1 MPVPSEETN
10 MSETLSDE
18 EIEAQLPENW
28 DREGDEIV
36 RTYEFDAYLDGVG
49 FAAGAGGVAQDAF
62 HHPEIAISWRE
73 VEVRL
78 TTHDAGGITEKDID
92 LAEGF
97 DDLR

>member
-1 MPVPSEETN
+1 

-92 LAEGF
+92 LAERF